1 MPGTPWLE
9 SDEDCLTLNIFRWR
23 GSFSNA
29 KLPVLVYIH
38 GGAFNRG
45 FAAMHDTASMLSW
58 SEEPFLAVSFNYRI
72 GALGFLN
79 SGLTEKEGLLN
90 LGLRDQT
97 LLLEWVQENIEQFG
111 GDPNHVTIAGL
122 SAGAHSI
129 GHHIMN
135 VNEKRTLFHKAIIE
149 SGGATARAVHPA
161 SSKLHETQF
170 DTFVD
175 EVGCSDKPQSEIL
188 SCLRGAP
195 SSVVTAA
202 QTAVFDEYNPSV
214 RWAWQPVLDNDIISR
229 RPLDAW
235 KSGDW
240 HKVPIITG
248 HNHNEGTM
256 YVPKVMQASEDFTN
270 FFATLLPQLSKED
283 LKMLNKLY
291 PDPADAEDSP
301 YVDTRNLSEL
311 GLGEQ
316 FKRVEAAYG
325 QYAYVTPV
333 RQTARFVS
341 DEGSAP
347 VYQYHWAV
355 NKTVIGGAN
364 HGDQIW
370 YETMSPLVRSV
381 SDTNDQIARYFNSYI
396 TSFIVTPEGDPN
408 RLSGRKAIHRPTW
421 SPYEDGVGTMVFGLG
436 NDEPAGGSNMGVT
449 ALFGDDEW
457 AKKESDFWWKISE
470 VTED

>member
-1 MPGTPWLE
+1 M
-9 SDEDCLTLNIFRWR
+9 
-23 GSFSNA
+23 
-29 KLPVLVYIH
+29 YIH

-79 SGLTEKEGLLN
+79 SELTEKEGLLN

-97 LLLEWVQENIEQFG
+97 LLLEWVQQNIQDFG
-111 GDPNHVTIAGL
+111 GDPNQVTIAGL

-149 SGGATARAVHPA
+149 SGGASARAVHPA
-161 SSKLHETQF
+161 NSKLHDAQF
-170 DTFVD
+170 RRFLTEAGCEHKPD
-175 EVGCSDKPQSEIL
+175 EEVMA
-188 SCLRGAP
+188 CLRRAE
-195 SSVVTAA
+195 SSVITAA
-202 QTAVFDEYNPSV
+202 QTTVFDEYNPSV
-214 RWAWQPVLDNDIISR
+214 RWAWQPVIDNDIISR

-256 YVPKVMQASEDFTN
+256 YVPKASQTSKDFTN
-270 FFATLLPQLSKED
+270 FFATLLPQLSDED
-283 LKMLNKLY
+283 LKELNELY
-291 PDPADAEDSP
+291 PDPAQVDGSP
-301 YVDTRNLSEL
+301 YVDNRNISDL
-311 GLGEQ
+311 GIGEQ
-316 FKRVEAAYG
+316 YKRVEAAYG

-333 RQTARFVS
+333 RQTATFAS
-341 DEGSAP
+341 DEGTSP

-381 SDTNDQIARYFNSYI
+381 SPTNDEIARYFNSYI

-408 RLSGRKAIHRPTW
+408 ALSGRKAIERPLW
-421 SPYEDGVGTMVFGLG
+421 RPNRNGVGTMVFGAG
-436 NDEPAGGSNMGVT
+436 NDEPAGGSNPGI
-449 ALFGDDEW
+449 AAQFGDDQW
-457 AKKESDFWWKISE
+457 AKKESEFWWRVSQ